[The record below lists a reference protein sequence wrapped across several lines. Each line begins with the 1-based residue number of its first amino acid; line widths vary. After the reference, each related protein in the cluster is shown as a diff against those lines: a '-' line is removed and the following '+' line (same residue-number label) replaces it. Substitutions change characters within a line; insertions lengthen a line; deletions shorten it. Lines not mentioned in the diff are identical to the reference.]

1 MAFHYG
7 LFTMAIINLMDRL
20 SEGKT
25 RGIQPPKKMTT
36 TSLQKEIEEDHKKKP
51 MFEVFLAQKNDPL
64 PHIGERPLHRNHR
77 SRWITI

>member
-36 TSLQKEIEEDHKKKP
+36 TSLQKEIEEDHKKKN
-51 MFEVFLAQKNDPL
+51 QCS
-64 PHIGERPLHRNHR
+64 R
-77 SRWITI
+77 SFWLKRMTHSRTSGSVLYTEITDRDE